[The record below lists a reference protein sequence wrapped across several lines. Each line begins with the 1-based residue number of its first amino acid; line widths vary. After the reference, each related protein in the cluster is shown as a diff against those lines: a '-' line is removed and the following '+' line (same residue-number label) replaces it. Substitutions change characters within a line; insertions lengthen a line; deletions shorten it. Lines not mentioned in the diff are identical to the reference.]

1 MLKFSR
7 PLISIAL
14 VALVTGMGIAA
25 LPTVALAKPA
35 ENCTPGPGLDL
46 IGCSYVNADLT
57 GDNFS
62 GSDLRNANFS
72 GADLNATNFS
82 NADLR
87 HANLSLAGM
96 VFDCGQVSVFCP
108 ISDLNGDN
116 LTFAVNPNFTNAD
129 LHGANLNNAA
139 LKGTQEVTQV
149 CFGLPLQCI
158 LVNGIYPDA
167 ILTGVK
173 SGGILGTTISLPNGW
188 ELIDGYL
195 TVPPPALQITSPS
208 NLPTATRGVAY
219 STLLTAAGGNPPFK
233 WSVVGGVL
241 PTGLHLG
248 RASGSIS
255 GTPRS
260 SGTFDFIVQVVDTKT
275 HQPTTQRM
283 QTMTFSL
290 QVT

>member
-1 MLKFSR
+1 MLKLSK

-25 LPTVALAKPA
+25 MPAVALAKPA
-35 ENCTPGPGLDL
+35 KNCTPGPGLHL
-46 IGCSYVNADLT
+46 VGCSYVNADLT
-57 GDNFS
+57 EDNFS

-87 HANLSLAGM
+87 HANLSGAGM
-96 VFDCGQVSVFCP
+96 VFDCGQVACP
-108 ISDLNGDN
+108 ISDLMGDN
-116 LTFAVNPNFTNAD
+116 LTFEVNPNFTNAD
-129 LHGANLNNAA
+129 LHGANLNNAV
-139 LKGTQEVTQV
+139 LEGTQEVTQV
-149 CFGLPLQCI
+149 CFGLPPNCI
-158 LVNGIYPDA
+158 LVNGTYPDA

-208 NLPTATRGVAY
+208 SLPTATRGAAY
-219 STLLTAAGGNPPFK
+219 STFLTAAGGNPPFK
-233 WSVVGGVL
+233 WSVVSGVL
-241 PTGLHLG
+241 PTGLHLE
-248 RASGSIS
+248 RASGSVS

-275 HQPTTQRM
+275 HQPTTQRV